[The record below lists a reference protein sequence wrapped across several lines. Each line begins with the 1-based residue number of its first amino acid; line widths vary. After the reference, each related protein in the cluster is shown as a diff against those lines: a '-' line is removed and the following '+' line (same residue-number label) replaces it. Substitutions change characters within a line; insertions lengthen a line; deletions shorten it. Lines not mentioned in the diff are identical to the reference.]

1 MCLVHYQMQGRT
13 AYAFVLDSKA
23 FVFTYYLY
31 SCSYSQRN
39 KRVLLPKHIKTNA
52 YSLIFLF
59 LHLNSFV
66 QYFNRT
72 FLKSYLYLL
81 LRIKCLWRFAISFSF
96 QKSLVLYCLRVCMHV
111 PIKTNFV
118 FTCRSFNLKWDA
130 CFQMIQY
137 RRIHRTLKELT
148 ILSII
153 CRSQSEGSLDP
164 SDWESGRI
172 LYLKRHR

>member
-1 MCLVHYQMQGRT
+1 MLLI
-13 AYAFVLDSKA
+13 LDSKA
-23 FVFTYYLY
+23 FVFTYYFY
-31 SCSYSQRN
+31 SCSYSQQN

-66 QYFNRT
+66 QYSNRT

-81 LRIKCLWRFAISFSF
+81 LRIKCLWRFSF

-118 FTCRSFNLKWDA
+118 FTCRSFILKWDA

-137 RRIHRTLKELT
+137 RLIHRTLKELT
-148 ILSII
+148 IFSII
-153 CRSQSEGSLDP
+153 RPDSQSEGSLDP